1 MCTVPDAPD
10 QASLQAEI
18 AGLRARLDE
27 AEETLRAIR
36 EGEADAIIVSG
47 SRGDRVF
54 SLTETENLHRLM
66 VETMNEAGLAI
77 SPEGLLLYC
86 NERAAALLQQ
96 PRSALLG
103 RPLMQVMTPQDARRL
118 QALLDASRRGTA
130 DDRVVFRAADGTA
143 VPLHLWASRIDRPG
157 EPMICLVG
165 TDLTRLEADSA
176 LVAQLVEQQHALRA
190 SRAQALA
197 SMAQAVTAREQAAV
211 AVEELRESDR
221 RKDIFLATLAHEL
234 RNPLAPLRHGLE
246 ILRLRDAGDVHI
258 RAAQSMMGRQLAH
271 LVRMVDDLMEVSR
284 ITRGKLELRKE
295 RVELAAIVESA
306 VETVRPAILAAHQR
320 LAIELPSAPLWL
332 AADPVR
338 LTQVLGNLLNN
349 ASKYT
354 GPEGDI
360 RVAVRLDGV
369 EVRISV
375 QDTGVG
381 IPADLLPRVF
391 DLFQQGDSEQ
401 RAAQGGLGIGLSLVK
416 GLVALHDGRV
426 EAHSAGPGCGSEI
439 LVYLPA
445 PPAAAPPSPVAA
457 DSRDPAD
464 PAGGLRVLIVDDN
477 RDAADSLAMLLGLR
491 GAAVR
496 VAYDGPSALAALDEC
511 RPGLAILDIGMP
523 GMDGHELARRIR
535 ARTANAVLTLVAMT
549 GRGQASDR
557 QCSLDAGFDLHLVKP
572 VSLAALEGMLA
583 GVTARSHSSR

>member
-1 MCTVPDAPD
+1 MCTAPDAPA

-18 AGLRARLDE
+18 DGLRARLDE

-47 SRGDRVF
+47 SQGDRVF

-96 PRSALLG
+96 SRSALLG
-103 RPLMQVMTPQDARRL
+103 RPLMQVMTPQDAWRL
-118 QALLDASRRGTA
+118 QALLDASRNGTA

-176 LVAQLVEQQHALRA
+176 LVAQLVEQQQALRA

-197 SMAQAVTAREQAAV
+197 SMAQAVAAREQAAV

-246 ILRLRDAGDVHI
+246 ILRLRDAGDAHI
-258 RAAQSMMGRQLAH
+258 RAAQSMMARQLAH

-295 RVELAAIVESA
+295 RIDLAAIVESA

-320 LAIELPSAPLWL
+320 LVIDLPSAPLWL

-338 LTQVLGNLLNN
+338 LTQVLGNLLSN

-360 RVAVRLDGV
+360 RVAVRLDGAQ
-369 EVRISV
+369 VRISV

-445 PPAAAPPSPVAA
+445 PAPPPPSPVAV
-457 DSRDPAD
+457 DPRDPAD
-464 PAGGLRVLIVDDN
+464 PAAGLRVLIVDDN

-491 GAAVR
+491 GAAVQ
-496 VAYDGPSALAALDEC
+496 VAYDGPSALALLDEC
-511 RPGLAILDIGMP
+511 CPGLAILDIGMP

-535 ARTANAVLTLVAMT
+535 ARTADAAVTLVAMT

-572 VSLAALEGMLA
+572 VSLEALEGVLS
-583 GVTARSHSSR
+583 GFTRRCH